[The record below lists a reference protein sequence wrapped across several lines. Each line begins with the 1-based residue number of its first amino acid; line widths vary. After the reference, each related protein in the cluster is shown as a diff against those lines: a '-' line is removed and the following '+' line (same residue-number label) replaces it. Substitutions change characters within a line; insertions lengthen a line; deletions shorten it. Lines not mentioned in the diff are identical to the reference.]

1 MRKSDIIGILLLA
14 FVAGCHFIP
23 PMADFYAERCYPVIS
38 AVLSFC
44 AAAVPFSL
52 EEIVVLGFAA
62 AIIAAIVRA
71 IRKKERFLRWLGRT
85 ARILMWLTV
94 WFYMGWG
101 NNYGRTGLYQR
112 NGIQR
117 VSFEQEHFKAF
128 LEDYARELNRA
139 AAEAE
144 VHDGIPAQTAMT
156 HGAPDSRPD
165 QTAMIPRAYD
175 KDSLESDIRDFYSD
189 KVSAYGY
196 THLHRWQHVKKP
208 LLNRL
213 YSAVSVLGF
222 VGPFFCESQV
232 NRDLLDYEYPYT
244 AAHEMGHL
252 AGVTSEAEAS
262 YWGFAFCRDAQD
274 AAVRYSGYLAILPYV
289 VSNAKALLPQQE
301 YDDWSATLC
310 DRAKTDYN
318 NSRTYWMGKRV
329 PWISKLQN
337 WFYNIYLKSNGISE
351 GVKDYSGVVSMIMT
365 MDASGE

>member
-14 FVAGCHFIP
+14 FVAGCHFIT

-71 IRKKERFLRWLGRT
+71 IRKKERFMRWLGRT

-128 LEDYARELNRA
+128 LEDYARELNLA

-144 VHDGIPAQTAMT
+144 AE
-156 HGAPDSRPD
+156 
-165 QTAMIPRAYD
+165 AYD
-175 KDSLESDIRDFYSD
+175 ITALESNIRDYYSNN
-189 KVSAYGY
+189 VSSYGY
-196 THLHRWQHVKKP
+196 TRLHRWQHIKKP
-208 LLNRL
+208 LLNPL

-301 YDDWSATLC
+301 YEAWSATLC

-365 MDASGE
+365 MDANGQSVTDEPLE

>member
-14 FVAGCHFIP
+14 FVAGCHFYTP
-23 PMADFYAERCYPVIS
+23 LADFYAERCYPAIS
-38 AVLSFC
+38 TALSFC
-44 AAAVPFSL
+44 ASAVHFSL

-62 AIIAAIVRA
+62 AIIAGIVRA

-112 NGIQR
+112 NSIQR
-117 VSFEQEHFKAF
+117 ASFEQEPFKEF

-139 AAEAE
+139 ASEA
-144 VHDGIPAQTAMT
+144 TT
-156 HGAPDSRPD
+156 
-165 QTAMIPRAYD
+165 YD
-175 KDSLESDIRDFYSD
+175 TSALESDIRDFYSD

-196 THLHRWQHVKKP
+196 TQLHRWQHVKKP

-232 NRDLLDYEYPYT
+232 NLDLLDYEYPYT

-262 YWGFAFCRDAQD
+262 YWGFAFCRDAQN

-289 VSNAKALLPQQE
+289 ASNARALLPQQE
-301 YDDWSATLC
+301 YETWSVSLC
-310 DRAKTDYN
+310 EKAKADYN

-329 PWISKLQN
+329 AWISKLQN
-337 WFYNIYLKSNGISE
+337 WFYNLYLKSNGISE

-365 MDASGE
+365 MDANGHRIP

>member
-14 FVAGCHFIP
+14 FVAGCHFIT

-144 VHDGIPAQTAMT
+144 AE
-156 HGAPDSRPD
+156 
-165 QTAMIPRAYD
+165 AYD
-175 KDSLESDIRDFYSD
+175 ITALESNIRDYYSN

-196 THLHRWQHVKKP
+196 TRLHRWQHIKKP
-208 LLNRL
+208 LLNPL

-351 GVKDYSGVVSMIMT
+351 GMKDYSGVVSMIMT
-365 MDASGE
+365 MDANGQSVTDEPLE

>member
-14 FVAGCHFIP
+14 FVAGCHFYTP
-23 PMADFYAERCYPVIS
+23 LADFYAERCYPAIS
-38 AVLSFC
+38 TALSFC
-44 AAAVPFSL
+44 ASAVPFSL

-62 AIIAAIVRA
+62 AIIAGIVRA

-117 VSFEQEHFKAF
+117 VSFEQEQFKSF

-139 AAEAE
+139 AGETEA
-144 VHDGIPAQTAMT
+144 
-156 HGAPDSRPD
+156 
-165 QTAMIPRAYD
+165 RAYD
-175 KDSLESDIRDFYSD
+175 KDALESDIRDFYSD
-189 KVSAYGY
+189 KVSTYGY
-196 THLHRWQHVKKP
+196 TKLHKWQHIKKP

-222 VGPFFCESQV
+222 AGPFFCESQV
-232 NRDLLDYEYPYT
+232 NLDLPDYDYPYI

-252 AGVTSEAEAS
+252 AGITSEAEAS
-262 YWGFAFCRDAQD
+262 YWGFAFCRDAQN

-289 VSNAKALLPQQE
+289 ASNARSLLPQE
-301 YDDWSATLC
+301 DYVAWFATLC
-310 DRAKTDYN
+310 DKAKNDFS
-318 NSRTYWMGKRV
+318 NSRDHWAALRIDWIGKM
-329 PWISKLQN
+329 QH
-337 WFYNIYLKSNGISE
+337 WFYNLFLKSNGVSE
-351 GVKDYSGVVSMIMT
+351 GVKDYFGVVSMIMT
-365 MDASGE
+365 MDAAKVSF